1 MFLPAMKNKVFKSDA
16 GEEFGT
22 IRELQGELPSDLDL
36 KILKPFA
43 EDDCGNYFVVLNSE
57 ICFWDHET
65 REVRMLAKS
74 TDDFIKSLHVR
85 DVISLDNVQIRS
97 AWIDPEFAAQL
108 KK

>member
-1 MFLPAMKNKVFKSDA
+1 MFGPGIARLFSLFLIAVSPQNPIDQ
-16 GEEFGT
+16 
-22 IRELQGELPSDLDL
+22 RNQD
-36 KILKPFA
+36 A